1 MSSPGQDG
9 ERRVGG
15 RYTLSAELGS
25 GAMGTVWRGWDEV
38 LRRAVAIKELKV
50 PLGIPEREA
59 LAMRERMLREA
70 RALGGL
76 SNPHVITVYDVV
88 DVDGAPLVVLEMLPS
103 RNLATMIGD
112 QGRLN
117 AQQAAVV
124 GYATA
129 GALRAA
135 HRAGITHRDVKP
147 GNVLVADDGRVKLTD
162 FGIARN
168 SADAPMTTAG
178 LVLGSPAY
186 IAPEVAAGA
195 PVTPA
200 ADLWGLGATLF
211 AAIEGRPPY
220 DVRGDPVSTITEVVD
235 GDVPRP
241 RDAGPVSAVIAALMV
256 KDPLQRMPLEEVRN
270 RLRPL
275 IPDPDD
281 PLYPGSPDSP
291 TLAAMAAPV
300 RPPEAPPGEAADPSA
315 VSASALNPLPRP
327 RVSASGPV
335 PTAGSAPLAL
345 SPGSIPGLRLPLDG
359 TGNTPLH
366 ATGAAPVHA
375 TGARLTPAPEGTG
388 QVPAAPPRPGLALAP
403 RRTGRATA
411 TREMPSWWAA
421 PLVVAGALVVLLG
434 AAGGWAAVRS
444 IAGQSPLS
452 TITVTTDRA
461 PMVAHND
468 PLGFSVDVPQ
478 SWAQYRYQAADA
490 TGVRFVSPDGT
501 EELGVQKAPGPEE
514 VLGGLTADRL
524 GVDSVS
530 ADPAGPVAGTT
541 AGVQQTVYR
550 TTQGSQE
557 RTTWLR
563 IVPAPDGV
571 WALRLTVPGDRAQS
585 TSADL
590 FATIAA
596 GFTATGA

>member
-434 AAGGWAAVRS
+434 AAGAGPRSARSPGSRRCRRSPSPPTGRRWSRTTTRWASPSTSRRAGRS
-444 IAGQSPLS
+444 TATRPPTRRACGSSAPTAPRS
-452 TITVTTDRA
+452 SGCRRPRA
-461 PMVAHND
+461 PRRCSAGS
-468 PLGFSVDVPQ
+468 PPT
-478 SWAQYRYQAADA
+478 SWAS
-490 TGVRFVSPDGT
+490 T
-501 EELGVQKAPGPEE
+501 
-514 VLGGLTADRL
+514 
-524 GVDSVS
+524 VS
-530 ADPAGPVAGTT
+530 APIPRARSRARRRGCSRRST
-541 AGVQQTVYR
+541 ARRRAPRSARRGCGSSRRPTVCGR
-550 TTQGSQE
+550 CG
-557 RTTWLR
+557 
-563 IVPAPDGV
+563 
-571 WALRLTVPGDRAQS
+571 
-585 TSADL
+585 
-590 FATIAA
+590 
-596 GFTATGA
+596 

>member
-1 MSSPGQDG
+1 
-9 ERRVGG
+9 
-15 RYTLSAELGS
+15 LSAQLGS
-25 GAMGTVWRGWDEV
+25 GAMGTVWRGYDEV

-76 SNPHVITVYDVV
+76 SNPHIITVYDVV

-195 PVTPA
+195 AVTPA

-211 AAIEGRPPY
+211 ASIEGRPPY

-241 RDAGPVSAVIAALMV
+241 RDAGPVSEVIAALMV
-256 KDPLQRMPLEEVRN
+256 KDPLQRMPLDEVRN

-291 TLAAMAAPV
+291 TVAATPAHIRPEPQPPPPDPAPSTGV
-300 RPPEAPPGEAADPSA
+300 
-315 VSASALNPLPRP
+315 PLPRP
-327 RVSASGPV
+327 RVSASGPI
-335 PTAGSAPLAL
+335 PAGGSTPLAAA
-345 SPGSIPGLRLPLDG
+345 PGSFPGLRVPQESGTFTRQGAVDG
-359 TGNTPLH
+359 TGHTLP
-366 ATGAAPVHA
+366 P
-375 TGARLTPAPEGTG
+375 PP
-388 QVPAAPPRPGLALAP
+388 PPPPRPVAVATTGAQAS
-403 RRTGRATA
+403 RRQPPAVAT

-421 PLVVAGALVVLLG
+421 PLVVAGAIVVLLG
-434 AAGGWAAVRS
+434 AAGGWAATRA
-444 IAGQSPLS
+444 IAGQSPMS
-452 TITVTTDRA
+452 TVTVTTDRA
-461 PMVAHND
+461 PMVSHAD
-468 PLGFSVDVPQ
+468 PLGFSVDVPET
-478 SWAQYRYQAADA
+478 WAQYRYDAAGT
-490 TGVRFVSPDGT
+490 TGVRFVSPDGS
-501 EELGVQKAPGPEE
+501 EELSVQRGAS
-514 VLGGLTADRL
+514 VDAALGRLTADGL

-530 ADPAGPVAGTT
+530 VAPAAPAAGAT
-541 AGVQQTVYR
+541 AGAQQTVYR
-550 TTQGSQE
+550 TTSGSLD

-563 IVPAPDGV
+563 IVPGAGGV
-571 WALRLTVPGDRAQS
+571 WELRLTVPGDTAEPR
-585 TSADL
+585 SADL
-590 FATIAA
+590 FTAIAR
-596 GFTATGA
+596 GFTVTGA

>member
-1 MSSPGQDG
+1 MSSPVEDG

-15 RYTLSAELGS
+15 RYTLSAQLGS
-25 GAMGTVWRGWDEV
+25 GAMGTVWRGYDEV

-59 LAMRERMLREA
+59 FAMRERMLREA

-76 SNPHVITVYDVV
+76 SNPHIITVYDVV

-103 RNLATMIGD
+103 HNLATMIGE

-211 AAIEGRPPY
+211 ASIEGRPPY

-241 RDAGPVSAVIAALMV
+241 RDAGPVSEVIAALMV
-256 KDPLQRMPLEEVRN
+256 KDPLQRMPLDEVRN

-275 IPDPDD
+275 IADPDD

-291 TLAAMAAPV
+291 TV
-300 RPPEAPPGEAADPSA
+300 SA
-315 VSASALNPLPRP
+315 VPAHIRGPEPADVPDPAPSTGVPLPRP
-327 RVSASGPV
+327 RVSASGPI
-335 PTAGSAPLAL
+335 PAGGSTPLAAA
-345 SPGSIPGLRLPLDG
+345 PGSFPGLRPPHESG
-359 TGNTPLH
+359 TF
-366 ATGAAPVHA
+366 ARQGALESSGH
-375 TGARLTPAPEGTG
+375 G
-388 QVPAAPPRPGLALAP
+388 PAAPPRPAP
-403 RRTGRATA
+403 VATTGVQASRRQTAAVAA

-421 PLVVAGALVVLLG
+421 PLVVAGAIVVLLG
-434 AAGGWAAVRS
+434 AAGGWAATRS
-444 IAGQSPLS
+444 IAGQSPMS
-452 TITVTTDRA
+452 TVTVTTDRA
-461 PMVAHND
+461 PMVPHTD
-468 PLGFSVDVPQ
+468 LLGFSVEVPET
-478 SWAQYRYQAADA
+478 WAQYRYDAAGT
-490 TGVRFVSPDGT
+490 TGVRFVSPDGS
-501 EELGVQKAPGPEE
+501 EELSVQRGSTADA
-514 VLGGLTADRL
+514 VLGGLTADGL
-524 GVDSVS
+524 GVDTVS
-530 ADPAGPVAGTT
+530 ADPAAPVAGTS

-550 TTQGSQE
+550 TTSGSQD

-563 IVPAPDGV
+563 IVPGTDGV
-571 WALRLTVPGDRAQS
+571 WELRLSIPGDSAQT

-590 FATIAA
+590 FTAIAR
-596 GFTATGA
+596 GFTVTGA

>member
-1 MSSPGQDG
+1 MSSPRDDG

-15 RYTLSAELGS
+15 RYTLSAQLGS
-25 GAMGTVWRGWDEV
+25 GAMGTVWRGYDEV

-76 SNPHVITVYDVV
+76 SNPHIITVYDVV

-103 RNLATMIGD
+103 RNLATMIGE

-117 AQQAAVV
+117 SQQAAVV

-195 PVTPA
+195 AVTPA

-241 RDAGPVSAVIAALMV
+241 RDAGPVSEVIAALMV
-256 KDPLQRMPLEEVRN
+256 KDPLQRMPLDEVRN

-291 TLAAMAAPV
+291 TVAATPAHVRLEPTAPD
-300 RPPEAPPGEAADPSA
+300 PAPSTG
-315 VSASALNPLPRP
+315 VPLPLP
-327 RVSASGPV
+327 RVSASGPI
-335 PTAGSAPLAL
+335 PAGGSTPLAAA
-345 SPGSIPGLRLPLDG
+345 PGSFPGLRLPQESG
-359 TGNTPLH
+359 TF
-366 ATGAAPVHA
+366 ARQAAVD
-375 TGARLTPAPEGTG
+375 GTG
-388 QVPAAPPRPGLALAP
+388 QVPPPPPRPVAVAGGVQAS
-403 RRTGRATA
+403 RRQAAAVAA

-421 PLVVAGALVVLLG
+421 PLVVAGAIVVLLG
-434 AAGGWAAVRS
+434 AAGGWAATRA
-444 IAGQSPLS
+444 IAGQSPMS
-452 TITVTTDRA
+452 TVTVTTDRA
-461 PMVAHND
+461 PMVSHVD
-468 PLGFSVDVPQ
+468 PLGFSVEVPET
-478 SWAQYRYQAADA
+478 WAQYRYDAAGA
-490 TGVRFVSPDGT
+490 TGVRFVSPDGS
-501 EELGVQKAPGPEE
+501 EELSVQRGASADA
-514 VLGGLTADRL
+514 VLGGLTADGL
-524 GVDSVS
+524 GVDTVS
-530 ADPAGPVAGTT
+530 AEPAAPVAGTT

-550 TTQGSQE
+550 TTSGSQD

-563 IVPAPDGV
+563 IVPGADGV
-571 WALRLTVPGDRAQS
+571 WELRLTVPGETAET

-590 FATIAA
+590 FTAVAR
-596 GFTATGA
+596 GFTVTGA